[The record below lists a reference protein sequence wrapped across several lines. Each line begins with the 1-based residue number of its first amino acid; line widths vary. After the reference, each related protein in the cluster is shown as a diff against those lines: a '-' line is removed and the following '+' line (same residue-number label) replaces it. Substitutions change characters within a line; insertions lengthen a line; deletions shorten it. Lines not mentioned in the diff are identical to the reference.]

1 MKLPIISKESKYF
14 VACLYFGIC
23 LQENGSKIVKKVV
36 DRLRK
41 VAYAVI
47 EEGVFYFC
55 FVCLPSVPLPLAT
68 LTDLVAIVA
77 MKQVSDPGLVNLGEQ
92 RLKRYTAF
100 RSRVRV
106 IPSRRL
112 TFKERSA
119 LFLLGG

>member
-1 MKLPIISKESKYF
+1 MGYVCRKI
-14 VACLYFGIC
+14 
-23 LQENGSKIVKKVV
+23 GSKIVKKVV

-41 VAYAVI
+41 VAHAVT

-55 FVCLPSVPLPLAT
+55 FVCPPSVPLPLVT

-106 IPSRRL
+106 KPSRRL